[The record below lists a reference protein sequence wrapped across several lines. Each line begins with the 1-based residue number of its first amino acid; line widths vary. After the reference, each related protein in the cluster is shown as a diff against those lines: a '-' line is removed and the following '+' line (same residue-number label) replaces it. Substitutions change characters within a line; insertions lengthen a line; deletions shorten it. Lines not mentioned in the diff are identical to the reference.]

1 LILYLGKEP
10 RLLTNGIPT
19 ELGSSKS
26 TKFIQT
32 LSYSPNHQKS
42 LLFKPDGNCIWDG
55 SEQFEANGHEQKD
68 EHNYLCSKI
77 SENP

>member
-1 LILYLGKEP
+1 MVRMGLVKNIYIFLINSE
-10 RLLTNGIPT
+10 GI
-19 ELGSSKS
+19 SIS
-26 TKFIQT
+26 II
-32 LSYSPNHQKS
+32 